1 MRSWS
6 VCGAGVM
13 IFDTDIFIWVQRG
26 NAKAAALIDATRDRY
41 LSIQT
46 YMELLQCAKDK
57 QQLRLV
63 KRFIS
68 DFRFSVLPLTENIGH
83 RALVY
88 VEEYGLSS
96 GMRAGDAIIAAT
108 ASESGMPLATGNA
121 KHFKVVKELE
131 LKVFKP

>member
-1 MRSWS
+1 
-6 VCGAGVM
+6 M

-26 NAKAAALIDATRDRY
+26 NTKAATLIDGIKDRF
-41 LSIQT
+41 LSVQT

-57 QQLRLV
+57 PQLRMI

-108 ASESGMPLATGNA
+108 ASENGMPLATGNA
-121 KHFKVVKELE
+121 KHFKVIKELE